1 VFNGNSAQVT
11 GALLPASVPNITID
25 NIAGVKLSNSSLTVT
40 GTMTINS
47 GKLFTLEVGKQLTVS
62 GLLTNSAGTSG
73 LVIKSDANGTGS
85 LITTNGVNATVERF
99 ITKYNGTLDKMYHF
113 ISSPVSDQAIFT
125 DLSDFY
131 RFSELNNYWISRTG
145 NGVPEAFG
153 DASFVVGR
161 GYMVANSADITKT
174 FSGTLNTYPSAT
186 PLTITCTKTTGKG
199 EGWNLLGNPFSSA
212 IDWDLVKT
220 RNSGVDNALYY
231 YDAAQQN
238 YRYYIQLG
246 SIGTLGSGSRY
257 IPAMQGFMVHANTNN
272 GTVTI
277 NNDDRVHQA
286 LTTYYKQGG
295 SPSNL
300 LILKVEANGFEDETN
315 LFFTDLANTAFD
327 SEYDAYKI
335 FSANENVPQLY
346 SITSDGTKLAIN
358 SMPENISGTSVVLG
372 IKTGSETASTL
383 TASSIDSFE
392 SGTEITLIDNK
403 TNNIQN
409 LTKNPVYNFTS
420 TQGDDPARFELKFGT
435 VGINDPIVNPLINAW
450 YNAGKLYL
458 VNDAGNTNIEVYN
471 LQGQKVQKLFVQD
484 GGLQTISLNLPAGVY
499 FAQIISNGINQT
511 VKIII
516 P

>member
-1 VFNGNSAQVT
+1 
-11 GALLPASVPNITID
+11 
-25 NIAGVKLSNSSLTVT
+25 
-40 GTMTINS
+40 
-47 GKLFTLEVGKQLTVS
+47 
-62 GLLTNSAGTSG
+62 
-73 LVIKSDANGTGS
+73 
-85 LITTNGVNATVERF
+85 
-99 ITKYNGTLDKMYHF
+99 
-113 ISSPVSDQAIFT
+113 
-125 DLSDFY
+125 
-131 RFSELNNYWISRTG
+131 
-145 NGVPEAFG
+145 
-153 DASFVVGR
+153 
-161 GYMVANSADITKT
+161 
-174 FSGTLNTYPSAT
+174 
-186 PLTITCTKTTGKG
+186 
-199 EGWNLLGNPFSSA
+199 
-212 IDWDLVKT
+212 
-220 RNSGVDNALYY
+220 LYY

-257 IPAMQGFMVHANTNN
+257 IPAMQGFMVHANTSS
-272 GTVTI
+272 GTVAI

-295 SPSNL
+295 SLSNL

-346 SITSDGTKLAIN
+346 SIASDDMKLAIN

-372 IKTGSETASTL
+372 IKTGNQTACTL

-499 FAQIISNGINQT
+499 FAQIISYGINQT